1 MKIFRKIR
9 FQLLGHNK
17 TRTYILYAVGE
28 IVLVVI
34 GILIALQIDNW
45 NQVRKDDNA
54 LKDYLVKIKSHT
66 LEDLRKL
73 EEITQGRRQI
83 ADNCKKARISILDKT
98 EDENLMLFMAS
109 GYAFADYYFKPNTGG
124 YEALKNSEYFGKIN
138 NTPLDSLLANYHSLV
153 EVIAE
158 NEKSYNDYMV
168 NQEAYLSTQFDLSLI
183 LASAFMS
190 PDSLKIRATP
200 QAEYDEAFKQY
211 TGSIP
216 YRNVISL
223 AAFQFDSMIYQYN
236 QLAAVGQST
245 INEIDVLITNN

>member
-9 FQLLGHNK
+9 FELLGENK
-17 TRTYILYAVGE
+17 TKHYLLYAVGE

-54 LKDYLVKIKSHT
+54 LKEYLVKIKSHT
-66 LEDLRKL
+66 KEDLKKL
-73 EEITQGRRQI
+73 EEISKGRTQISGY
-83 ADNCKKARISILDKT
+83 CKQARNSILNKT
-98 EDENLMLFMAS
+98 EDENLELFMAS

-138 NTPLDSLLANYHSLV
+138 NTPLDSLLTQYHYLLDA
-153 EVIAE
+153 IAE

-168 NQEAYLSTQFDLSLI
+168 NQESYISTQIDISLVLAKTFVPQDVLNGMATSPVEFDD
-183 LASAFMS
+183 AF
-190 PDSLKIRATP
+190 R
-200 QAEYDEAFKQY
+200 QY
-211 TGSIP
+211 TGSAP

-223 AAFQFDSMIYQYN
+223 AAFQFDSMIHQYN
-236 QLAAVGQST
+236 KLGVLGQSV
-245 INEIDVLITNN
+245 IEEIDAITNN

>member
-9 FQLLGHNK
+9 FELLGENK
-17 TRTYILYAVGE
+17 TRKYILYAIGE

-34 GILIALQIDNW
+34 GILIALQINNW

-66 LEDLRKL
+66 SEDMRKL
-73 EEITQGRRQI
+73 EEISKGRAQI
-83 ADNCKKARISILDKT
+83 AEVCKKARTSILNKT
-98 EDENLMLFMAS
+98 EDKNLILFMAS
-109 GYAFADYYFKPNTGG
+109 GYAFADYFFKPNTGG

-138 NTPLDSLLANYHSLV
+138 NTPLDSLLANYHDLLV
-153 EVIAE
+153 VIAE

-183 LASAFMS
+183 LAYAFIPS
-190 PDSLKIRATP
+190 DSLKIRATP
-200 QAEYDEAFKQY
+200 QSDYDEAFRRY
-211 TGSIP
+211 TGSAP

-223 AAFQFDSMIYQYN
+223 AAFQFDSMIH
-236 QLAAVGQST
+236 
-245 INEIDVLITNN
+245 